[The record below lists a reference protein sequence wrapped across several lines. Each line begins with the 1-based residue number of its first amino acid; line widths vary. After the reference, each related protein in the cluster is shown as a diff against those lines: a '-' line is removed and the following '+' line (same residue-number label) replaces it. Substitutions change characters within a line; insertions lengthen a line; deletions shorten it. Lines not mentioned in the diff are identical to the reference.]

1 MFYVGETY
9 ESYQASIVFQPYF
22 VRTLFQL
29 SMARTVHCNVVVA
42 TACEA
47 VVKNFR
53 LGVCERKGLLVSTGS
68 LAGFLVRRLGFLNLC
83 CP

>member
-1 MFYVGETY
+1 MLI
-9 ESYQASIVFQPYF
+9 ESLPAACTGLELIERVTPERS
-22 VRTLFQL
+22 
-29 SMARTVHCNVVVA
+29 VVVA